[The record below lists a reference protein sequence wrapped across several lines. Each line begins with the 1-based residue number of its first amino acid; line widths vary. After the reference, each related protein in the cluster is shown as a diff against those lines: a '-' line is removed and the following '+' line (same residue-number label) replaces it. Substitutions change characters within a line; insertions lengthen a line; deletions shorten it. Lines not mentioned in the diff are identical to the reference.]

1 MKKKKD
7 FKYYALIFVFSS
19 IAFLV
24 YMLYLRIRNGE
35 FDIEL
40 VKSLLYVPV
49 MFTALLYL
57 FDLIFDKIFTKKG
70 VKGNVKFDAYMRRA
84 SNTIQKECNFSIEDY
99 TRLRSN
105 QRFQK
110 GLAQAFRVYDNGE
123 TKDLDFEF
131 LERKF
136 KKGTN
141 EYVAFQVVIK
151 EVKKM
156 MEKS

>member
-19 IAFLV
+19 IAFII
-24 YMLYLRIRNGE
+24 YMIFLRIRNGE

-40 VKSLLYVPV
+40 VKSLAYVPV
-49 MFTALLYL
+49 MFTALLYV

-70 VKGNVKFDAYMRRA
+70 AKGNVKFDAYMRRV
-84 SNTIQKECNFSIEDY
+84 SNSIQNECVFSIEEY
-99 TRLRSN
+99 TKLRN
-105 QRFQK
+105 DQRFQK
-110 GLAQAFRVYDNGE
+110 GLGQAFRVYDNGE
-123 TKDLDFEF
+123 TNDLNFDF

-136 KKGTN
+136 KKGSN
-141 EYVAFQVVIK
+141 EYVAFQTVIN

>member
-24 YMLYLRIRNGE
+24 YMLFLRIRNGA

-40 VKSLLYVPV
+40 IKSLIYVPF
-49 MFTALLYL
+49 MFTALLFL
-57 FDLIFDKIFTKKG
+57 FDLVFDKIFTKKG
-70 VKGNVKFDAYMRRA
+70 VKGNVKFDSYMRRV
-84 SNTIQKECNFSIEDY
+84 SNVIQKECDFSIEDY
-99 TRLRSN
+99 TRLRN
-105 QRFQK
+105 DQRFQK
-110 GLAQAFRVYDNGE
+110 GLGQAFRVYDNGE
-123 TKDLDFEF
+123 TKDLNFDF

-141 EYVAFQVVIK
+141 EYVAYQVVIK

>member
-19 IAFLV
+19 IAFV
-24 YMLYLRIRNGE
+24 IYMLFLRIRNGE

-40 VKSLLYVPV
+40 VKSLFYVPF
-49 MFTALLYL
+49 MFTFLLYI
-57 FDLIFDKIFTKKG
+57 FDLVFDKIFTKKSA
-70 VKGNVKFDAYMRRA
+70 KGNVKFDSYMRRA
-84 SNTIQKECNFSIEDY
+84 SNLIQKECDFSIEDY
-99 TRLRSN
+99 TRLRNN

-110 GLAQAFRVYDNGE
+110 GLGQAFRVYDKGE
-123 TKDLDFEF
+123 TKDLNIAF

-136 KKGTN
+136 KKGSN

-156 MEKS
+156 MKKS

>member
-19 IAFLV
+19 IAFVL
-24 YMLYLRIRNGE
+24 YMLFLRIRNGE

-40 VKSLLYVPV
+40 VKSLFYVPF
-49 MFTALLYL
+49 MFTFLLYI
-57 FDLIFDKIFTKKG
+57 FDLVFDKIFTKKG

-84 SNTIQKECNFSIEDY
+84 SNVIQKECDFSIEDY
-99 TRLRSN
+99 TRLRN
-105 QRFQK
+105 DQRFQK
-110 GLAQAFRVYDNGE
+110 GLGQAFRVYDNGE
-123 TKDLDFEF
+123 TKDLNFEF

-136 KKGTN
+136 KKGSN